1 MGSPMEATNSISPPC
16 SPASQSNGSM
26 AKMTPTR
33 VRTAQNTASNWLKTV
48 IAPLPSK
55 PSAEL
60 EKFLSLGSGSI
71 ANDVETGA
79 NIVLEAIFPSIELGE
94 RLFTWSLSNVNL
106 MDSLWSGQERT
117 EALKL
122 YYKVLES
129 ICASEAGKSSSRD
142 LSGLLTKEKFHRC
155 MLACSAELV
164 SMARTRVSIL
174 FPSILERAGITA
186 FDMCKVIESFIR
198 HEDSLPRELMRHLN
212 SLEET
217 MLESMVWEKG
227 SSLYNSLI
235 ASRPDLQEE
244 IKRLKLLA
252 EPMPSLHE
260 ISMNNHV
267 ASGVLA
273 YQHNLH
279 KHKPSTGNN
288 GMKRLCD
295 ENGSKLT
302 KHNSYATAMKV
313 DSPVVDSHQVKLQ
326 PVTPS
331 SQTAFMSPVQS
342 KTPKDGG
349 IKMDAAVTFLF
360 NKMTKLGAVRINSM
374 AERLKLSQQIREKT
388 YLLFRQILV
397 EKTYLFFN
405 RHIDLIILCCFCGVA
420 KINKLKLKFE
430 EITDNYVKE
439 PQCRSQDFGFV
450 FAGWLSKH
458 NGKNRENYKSID
470 AFYNQVF
477 ILNVVSLVKDI
488 GSTEAPKQVPE
499 ADNDICPKT
508 PRQPSPFPR
517 IPDISPKKVSPS
529 QNVYLSPLKPSK
541 KDALNSHLGKSYYA
555 YFGESTSA
563 YQSPSKDLDAINKRI
578 NSTNKRRRTLNFDDV
593 NPALISDAV
602 VAKSL
607 LFENDKRAQ

>member
-227 SSLYNSLI
+227 SSLYNPLI

-295 ENGSKLT
+295 ENGKLFI
-302 KHNSYATAMKV
+302 SIY
-313 DSPVVDSHQVKLQ
+313 
-326 PVTPS
+326 
-331 SQTAFMSPVQS
+331 SPVQS

-541 KDALNSHLGKSYYA
+541 ASKFCPKDALNSHLGKSYYA

>member
-1 MGSPMEATNSISPPC
+1 MGSPVEATNSTSPPC

-26 AKMTPTR
+26 AKMTPTP

-60 EKFLSLGSGSI
+60 EKFLSLGSVSI
-71 ANDVETGA
+71 ANEVESGA
-79 NIVLEAIFPSIELGE
+79 NIVLEAIFPSIKLGE
-94 RLFTWSLSNVNL
+94 RLFNWSLLNVNL

-142 LSGLLTKEKFHRC
+142 LSGLLTNEKFHRC

-174 FPSILERAGITA
+174 FPLILERAGITA
-186 FDMCKVIESFIR
+186 FDMCKVTESFIR

-260 ISMNNHV
+260 ISMNNHL

-295 ENGSKLT
+295 ENGKLFI
-302 KHNSYATAMKV
+302 SIY
-313 DSPVVDSHQVKLQ
+313 
-326 PVTPS
+326 
-331 SQTAFMSPVQS
+331 SPVQS

-458 NGKNRENYKSID
+458 KGKNRENYKSID
-470 AFYNQVF
+470 AFYNKVF

-508 PRQPSPFPR
+508 PPQPSPFPR

-541 KDALNSHLGKSYYA
+541 ASKFCPKDALNSHLGKSYYA

-602 VAKSL
+602 VAKVSYLKMINVLNDGNPFFTSL
-607 LFENDKRAQ
+607 TILTNDLL

>member
-1 MGSPMEATNSISPPC
+1 
-16 SPASQSNGSM
+16 
-26 AKMTPTR
+26 MTPTR

-227 SSLYNSLI
+227 SSLYNPLI

-331 SQTAFMSPVQS
+331 SQTAFMRH
-342 KTPKDGG
+342 D
-349 IKMDAAVTFLF
+349 LF
-360 NKMTKLGAVRINSM
+360 MTKLGAVRINSM

>member
-1 MGSPMEATNSISPPC
+1 MGSPVEATNSTSPPC

-26 AKMTPTR
+26 AKMTPTP

-60 EKFLSLGSGSI
+60 EKFLSLGSVSI
-71 ANDVETGA
+71 ANEVESGA
-79 NIVLEAIFPSIELGE
+79 NIVLEAIFPSIKLGE
-94 RLFTWSLSNVNL
+94 RLFNWSLLNVNL

-142 LSGLLTKEKFHRC
+142 LSGLLTNEKFHRC

-174 FPSILERAGITA
+174 FPLILERAGITA
-186 FDMCKVIESFIR
+186 FDMCKVTESFIR

-260 ISMNNHV
+260 ISMNNHL

-295 ENGSKLT
+295 ENGKLFI
-302 KHNSYATAMKV
+302 SIY
-313 DSPVVDSHQVKLQ
+313 
-326 PVTPS
+326 
-331 SQTAFMSPVQS
+331 SPVQS

-458 NGKNRENYKSID
+458 KGKNRENYKSID
-470 AFYNQVF
+470 AFYNKVF

-508 PRQPSPFPR
+508 PPQPSPFPR
-517 IPDISPKKVSPS
+517 IPDISPK
-529 QNVYLSPLKPSK
+529 K

-602 VAKSL
+602 VAKVSYLKMINVLNDGNPFFTSL
-607 LFENDKRAQ
+607 TILTNDLL

>member
-227 SSLYNSLI
+227 SSLYNPLI

-313 DSPVVDSHQVKLQ
+313 DSPVVDKLFI
-326 PVTPS
+326 S
-331 SQTAFMSPVQS
+331 IYSPVQS

-517 IPDISPKKVSPS
+517 IPDISPKK
-529 QNVYLSPLKPSK
+529 